1 MCDFGAD
8 KCRFSHDVAAYL
20 AAKPV
25 DIHIP
30 TPSQFSD
37 STPFVPDMDTL
48 RTPHPLYPTLDTTTT
63 CPVFAETG
71 ECRYGF
77 KCRFLGG
84 HVAVNT
90 DSDPQAPNLTLIGDD
105 DQKARAALTA
115 NEINFVS
122 AEVQRQ
128 LRSRK
133 YPTPISD
140 AYIAQISPPPAQSVV
155 EGSQVIFSE
164 PEHQL
169 DDEDVPMAPPVAPTP
184 VTSDTRGADADAQK
198 DTPDVPL
205 RMVEKKRLHWRG
217 KTCTLSSSSIF
228 PFL

>member
-1 MCDFGAD
+1 
-8 KCRFSHDVAAYL
+8 
-20 AAKPV
+20 
-25 DIHIP
+25 
-30 TPSQFSD
+30 
-37 STPFVPDMDTL
+37 MDTL

-90 DSDPQAPNLTLIGDD
+90 DTDVQTPSLTLIGDD

-133 YPTPISD
+133 YPTPIAD
-140 AYIAQISPPPAQSVV
+140 AYIAQISPPPAKAVV

-164 PEHQL
+164 PEQQL
-169 DDEDVPMAPPVAPTP
+169 EDEDVPMAPPAVPTAVA
-184 VTSDTRGADADAQK
+184 SDTRGADAEAQK

-205 RMVEKKRLHWRG
+205 RMSEKKRLHWRG
-217 KTCTLSSSSIF
+217 KTCTS
-228 PFL
+228 PFSYLCPLL